1 VLGCCSSIDLHEDL
15 VEMKIPGS
23 ENVRWFALIG
33 GLVATMGLLVFLQ
46 YRSVKAVSTTM
57 REQMRANLRGS
68 LMDVRGAF
76 ERELRLLFRDL
87 QAGPV
92 PQGEDSLHEVALRF
106 ENWRTGT
113 AHPSLV
119 AAIYVWDPSRKP
131 DSDIVKL
138 NASGTAFE
146 SVGWPENLIRL
157 KTRLAEMLDQPGPPE
172 GDDSPHGPVD
182 HRPDGPRRLS
192 AWLVDQDVPAL
203 VHLIYPRSLRRGQ
216 RRDDFSIQWIIVVL
230 DRTVLGQ
237 HVFSELVERYFGTN
251 QEASYEIAVID
262 RNGRAPDLY
271 LSDPKLEKL
280 KFQAPDATLNLFGRP
295 VPSLAPEEAS
305 TGSMFVPLAP
315 NPGSGPVHR
324 RGSARGPD
332 VYPEEGPPS
341 LRVQPIHYALGQ
353 EWEIVAKNRLGSV
366 DAAVAALSRR
376 NLAFNLGV
384 LAVLA
389 ATMAMII
396 AASLRARRF
405 GQLQMDFVANVSH
418 ELRTPL
424 TGIVSAAQNM
434 ADGLVDDSQKIAIYG
449 KAIVQQ
455 AQQLAELVEQIL
467 QFSAIQKNGDR
478 YQIQPVDIAEAVQFA
493 LNNTSALIQSAGF
506 KVEQRIEPG
515 LPPVSGDFKA
525 LSRCLQNLI
534 GNAVKYGGDQRW
546 MAIRAWVANKSNNQ
560 LEMCISVIDRGI
572 GIRPSDLDHIFEPFY
587 RTTEVTE
594 TQIHGTGLGL
604 PLAKRIV
611 EAMGGRITVTSEV
624 GKGTTFT
631 VHLPVR

>member
-1 VLGCCSSIDLHEDL
+1 
-15 VEMKIPGS
+15 MKLPGS
-23 ENVRWFALIG
+23 ENIRWFALVG

-46 YRSVKAVSTTM
+46 YRSVTAVSTTM

-68 LMDVRGAF
+68 LMDVRQAF
-76 ERELRLLFRDL
+76 ERELRPLFRDL
-87 QAGPV
+87 QVRPV
-92 PQGEDSLHEVALRF
+92 SQGEDSLHDVVLRF

-113 AHPSLV
+113 AHPTLV
-119 AAIYVWDPSRKP
+119 AAMYVWEPNRKP

-146 SVGWPENLIRL
+146 SVVWPENLIRL
-157 KTRLAEMLDQPGPPE
+157 KTRLSEIHDQPPPDDR
-172 GDDSPHGPVD
+172 DDSAHSPIAH
-182 HRPDGPRRLS
+182 HPDGPWRLS
-192 AWLVDQDVPAL
+192 SWLVDQDVPAL
-203 VHLIYPRSLRRGQ
+203 VHPIYPRSLQRGR
-216 RRDDFSIQWIIVVL
+216 RRDDFSIQWIIIVL

-237 HVFSELVERYFGTN
+237 NIFPELMERYFGTKE
-251 QEASYEIAVID
+251 EASYEIAVID
-262 RNGRAPDLY
+262 RNGRAPTLY
-271 LSDPKLEKL
+271 ASDPRLEKPN
-280 KFQAPDATLNLFGRP
+280 FGAPDATLNLFGRP
-295 VPSLAPEEAS
+295 VPSVAPEEAS
-305 TGSMFVPLAP
+305 SGRMFVPLAA
-315 NPGSGPVHR
+315 NPGSAPVHR

-332 VYPEEGPPS
+332 VNPEEGPPS

-376 NLAFNLGV
+376 NLVFNLGV

-389 ATMAMII
+389 ATMAMIL

-434 ADGLVDDSQKIAIYG
+434 ADGLVDNRQKIAIYG
-449 KAIVQQ
+449 KAIVEQ
-455 AQQLAELVEQIL
+455 AQQLSELVEQIL
-467 QFSAIQKNGDR
+467 QFSATRKNGDR
-478 YQIQPVDIAEAVQFA
+478 YQIQRVDITEAMQFA
-493 LNNTSALIQSAGF
+493 LNNTSAHIQSAGF
-506 KVEQRIEPG
+506 RIEQQIESG

-546 MAIRAWVANKSNNQ
+546 IGIRAWVANNSNEHV
-560 LEMCISVIDRGI
+560 EMCISVADRGF
-572 GIRPSDLDHIFEPFY
+572 GIHTSDLDHIFEPFY
-587 RTTEVTE
+587 RATAVADA
-594 TQIHGTGLGL
+594 QIHGTGLGL
-604 PLAKRIV
+604 PIAKRIV
-611 EAMGGRITVTSEV
+611 EAMGGKITVTSEV
-624 GKGTTFT
+624 GKGSTFT